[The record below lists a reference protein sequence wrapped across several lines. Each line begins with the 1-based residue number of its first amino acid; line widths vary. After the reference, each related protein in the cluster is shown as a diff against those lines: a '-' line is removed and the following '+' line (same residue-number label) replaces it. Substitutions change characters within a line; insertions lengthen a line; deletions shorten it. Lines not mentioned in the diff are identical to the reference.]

1 MTDPQGTG
9 AHRCGVGLGALLGLA
24 AATAGLAAPAPVTT
38 TPYHVSVI
46 ARGLDHP
53 WSMAFLPDGSM
64 LVTERV
70 GRLRRIR
77 DGVLDP
83 QPIAGVPAVHTGGQ
97 AGLFDVV
104 LDPAFTSNRRV
115 YLTYAQGSRAANGT
129 AVARARLDGDRLV
142 DLRVIFRAQPLKDTN
157 AHYGGRLAFLSDG
170 TFLLT
175 IGEGFEYREAAQDLG
190 SDLGKIIRLDADG
203 RVPQDNPFVAQ
214 SGARAEIYSW
224 GHRNPQGLIYDRQS
238 GRIYETEHGPRGGDE
253 LNLIEPQ
260 VNYGWPV
267 VSFGM
272 DYSGAYV
279 TPYTQRAGLRA
290 PLIEWTPSIA
300 PSGLAIYRGE
310 RFPAWRGDLF
320 AGALAFQHLRRVH
333 LDANGA
339 VLSQEELLGERHK
352 RIRDVRAPPD
362 GYLYVCTDEQDG
374 EVLRIEPAGG

>member
-1 MTDPQGTG
+1 
-9 AHRCGVGLGALLGLA
+9 
-24 AATAGLAAPAPVTT
+24 
-38 TPYHVSVI
+38 
-46 ARGLDHP
+46 
-53 WSMAFLPDGSM
+53 MAFLPDGSM

-214 SGARAEIYSW
+214 SGARA
-224 GHRNPQGLIYDRQS
+224 
-238 GRIYETEHGPRGGDE
+238 
-253 LNLIEPQ
+253 
-260 VNYGWPV
+260 
-267 VSFGM
+267 
-272 DYSGAYV
+272 
-279 TPYTQRAGLRA
+279 
-290 PLIEWTPSIA
+290 
-300 PSGLAIYRGE
+300 
-310 RFPAWRGDLF
+310 
-320 AGALAFQHLRRVH
+320 
-333 LDANGA
+333 
-339 VLSQEELLGERHK
+339 
-352 RIRDVRAPPD
+352 
-362 GYLYVCTDEQDG
+362 
-374 EVLRIEPAGG
+374 